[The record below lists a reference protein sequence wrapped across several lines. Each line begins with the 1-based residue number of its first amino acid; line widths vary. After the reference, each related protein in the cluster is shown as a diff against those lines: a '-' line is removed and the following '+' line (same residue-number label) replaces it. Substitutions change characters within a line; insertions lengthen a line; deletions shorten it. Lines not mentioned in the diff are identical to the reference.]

1 GDMTQVMERPASTPE
16 GSPFD
21 GIRQV
26 DDRGEFWSARD
37 LMPLLGY
44 DRWERV
50 PEVIERAKAAAINAG
65 QGGDGGF
72 SRTLEKGIG
81 RPRANYRL
89 TRYACYLVAMNGD
102 PRKPE
107 IAAAQTYFAVTTC
120 VGEQLQQQIPQTYAE
135 ALRAA
140 ADKEEQRLEEVRKR
154 EIAERVAEEL
164 APRAVSASGS
174 EETHGGQS
182 VWELRH
188 TLSRLLGFPMQQ
200 TYYYL
205 ADMGVFTVTF
215 LSAGRK
221 NPSYVINP
229 EWRDLLFCTEVYH
242 PKLGRYVAD
251 GAPRI
256 RPGKQNEFVNRVRQE
271 FKSKVSA

>member
-1 GDMTQVMERPASTPE
+1 MTQMMERPASTPE

-21 GIRQV
+21 SIRQV
-26 DDRGEFWSARD
+26 DDQGEFWSARD

-44 DRWERV
+44 EQWRRFDDALT
-50 PEVIERAKAAAINAG
+50 RAGSAAYNAG
-65 QGGDGGF
+65 HHPDQHF
-72 SRTLEKGIG
+72 CQLRQKGIG
-81 RPRANYRL
+81 RPQTDYRL

-107 IAAAQTYFAVTTC
+107 IAAAQTYFAVKTREAEL
-120 VGEQLQQQIPQTYAE
+120 VQQQIPQTYAE

-251 GAPRI
+251 G
-256 RPGKQNEFVNRVRQE
+256 
-271 FKSKVSA
+271 